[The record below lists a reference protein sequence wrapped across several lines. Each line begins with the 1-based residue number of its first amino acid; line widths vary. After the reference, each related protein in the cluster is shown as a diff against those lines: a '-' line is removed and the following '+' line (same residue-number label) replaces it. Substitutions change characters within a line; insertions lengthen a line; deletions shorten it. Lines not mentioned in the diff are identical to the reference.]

1 MHFFFLIKIKLR
13 RIFQYEFWPF
23 WVFYIPAYC
32 YYFYLA
38 IKARRWVYF
47 SPLNSCMDFGGAFLS
62 SKSNYLKDV
71 SQNWVPKTLYVP
83 TNQHITKTQG
93 ALITKGITFPL
104 IVKPDMG
111 ERGKNVALLDTA
123 KELKQYLK
131 NIKQPTLIQE
141 YISYPIELGI
151 LFYWDVDNKPCISSI
166 GVKKF
171 CEIVGNGKD
180 TFQKLVSKN
189 HRIAK
194 RTDFLAKKF
203 KHEWNTI
210 VPKGTKILIEPIGN
224 HNLGTT
230 FIDGT
235 KHFSEDM
242 LSWVANCV
250 THIPGF
256 DYGRLDLKID
266 SWDAFKNNN
275 GIKILEINGV
285 NSEPIHIYDPNY
297 SIWNAYKAIFQH
309 MNIIY
314 KLSMHKTD
322 KKTPP
327 TSLFDF
333 LRGAKKVLNNKKITQ
348 LLYT

>member
-1 MHFFFLIKIKLR
+1 MKLK
-13 RIFQYEFWPF
+13 RIHRYEFWPF

-47 SPLNSCMDFGGAFLS
+47 STLNSCMNFGGAFLS
-62 SKSNYLKDV
+62 SKSNSLKDV
-71 SQNWVPKTLYVP
+71 PQNWVPKTIYVP
-83 TNQHITKTQG
+83 SNQHIAKIQG
-93 ALITKGITFPL
+93 TLIAKGITFPL

-111 ERGKNVALLDTA
+111 ERGKNVALLATV
-123 KELKQYLK
+123 KELEQYLK
-131 NIKQPTLIQE
+131 KIKQPVLIQE

-151 LFYWDVDNKPCISSI
+151 LFYWDTNNKPCISSI

-171 CEIVGNGKD
+171 CEIEGNGKD
-180 TFQKLVSKN
+180 TLKKLVSKN
-189 HRIAK
+189 HRIASRK
-194 RTDFLAKKF
+194 DFLEDKF
-203 KHEWNTI
+203 KEQWLQI
-210 VPKGTKILIEPIGN
+210 LPKNEKILIEPIGN
-224 HNLGTT
+224 HNLGTA
-230 FIDGT
+230 FYDGMEYY
-235 KHFSEDM
+235 SEEM
-242 LSWVANCV
+242 LTWVVRCLKN
-250 THIPGF
+250 ISGF
-256 DYGRLDLKID
+256 DYGRLDLKIEN
-266 SWDAFKNNN
+266 WNAFKNNN

-285 NSEPIHIYDPNY
+285 NSEPIHIYDPSY
-297 SIWNAYKAIFQH
+297 SLWKAYKDIFHH

-333 LRGAKKVLNNKKITQ
+333 LRGAKKVLNEKKITQ